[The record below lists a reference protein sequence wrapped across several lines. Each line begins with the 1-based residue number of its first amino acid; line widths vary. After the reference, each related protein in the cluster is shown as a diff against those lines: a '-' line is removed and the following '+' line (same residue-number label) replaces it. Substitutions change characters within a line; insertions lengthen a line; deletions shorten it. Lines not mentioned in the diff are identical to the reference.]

1 MVAAR
6 NEFLQSS
13 LRNILAFSA
22 WLDCVYDSLLI
33 KLIQCHRKQIPHAST
48 LRNLLPLITTKCISN
63 RFINALS
70 SNCTSQQTWSKN
82 FDIEMCVRQKNVC
95 PWPTLKDV
103 YILVPKPVN
112 MFLYMM
118 TKRTLQRWLR
128 FKCFELGRLPWI
140 IRWTQPNH
148 LSP

>member
-82 FDIEMCVRQKNVC
+82 FAIEMCVRQKNVC
-95 PWPTLKDV
+95 PLTHPERRLYPRPQTCEYVPLHDDKKDSAEV
-103 YILVPKPVN
+103 IKV
-112 MFLYMM
+112 
-118 TKRTLQRWLR
+118 
-128 FKCFELGRLPWI
+128 
-140 IRWTQPNH
+140 
-148 LSP
+148 